1 RGTWV
6 EIDKNDLAEAAAALA
21 ERADQTRLTGADML
35 RHALGLEGSPLSGG
49 VNIVG
54 GGWAADLL
62 RSVESL
68 PEEPTTTPEGF
79 AGELRSYQADALAWL
94 AFLDDAGL
102 GGCLALDM
110 GLGKTPTTLASIALS
125 SQAGTALVIA
135 PPAVVGNW
143 ASEARKFVPGV
154 NVLVHHGGNRAKG
167 PALGSAVRGADLV
180 ITTYGTAVRDMDQLS
195 EFEWGKVVIDEA
207 QAIKNPTA
215 EVSQQLRRLE
225 ARTRLALTGTPIE
238 NGLGD
243 LWSIMDWANPGLL
256 GPRAPFIAQLTPAT
270 KGEAGGDGENALRAL
285 NGILV
290 YRRTKAEPAIAEELP
305 DRIDELDHCAMTP
318 EQIGLYQA
326 VIDSLVVATS
336 ESEQGSNERKGAVL
350 AAITALKQ
358 ICNHPVNY
366 QADDDGLDGR
376 SGKLNRLNEIIE
388 TVFAADEKILVFTH
402 FATWGEKL
410 ATYLSER

>member
-1 RGTWV
+1 
-6 EIDKNDLAEAAAALA
+6 
-21 ERADQTRLTGADML
+21 
-35 RHALGLEGSPLSGG
+35 
-49 VNIVG
+49 VG
-54 GGWAADLL
+54 RRPA
-62 RSVESL
+62 
-68 PEEPTTTPEGF
+68 PECRVAPREPTTTPEGF
-79 AGELRSYQADALAWL
+79 TGELRSYQADALAWL

-215 EVSQQLRRLE
+215 EVSQQLRRLD

-243 LWSIMDWANPGLL
+243 LWSIMDWANPACSVPGHRSSPSSRRHE
-256 GPRAPFIAQLTPAT
+256 GR
-270 KGEAGGDGENALRAL
+270 GGWRRRNALRAL

-290 YRRTKAEPAIAEELP
+290 YRRTKA
-305 DRIDELDHCAMTP
+305 
-318 EQIGLYQA
+318 
-326 VIDSLVVATS
+326 
-336 ESEQGSNERKGAVL
+336 
-350 AAITALKQ
+350 
-358 ICNHPVNY
+358 
-366 QADDDGLDGR
+366 
-376 SGKLNRLNEIIE
+376 
-388 TVFAADEKILVFTH
+388 
-402 FATWGEKL
+402 
-410 ATYLSER
+410 